1 MGGNY
6 NQTEN
11 LVLHYLPQIRKNSL
25 CGDDC
30 DDNCDDCGDDCN
42 DYCDDYCDCGD
53 DDSCDEEQNEFKIK
67 TLEIFFRIRKH
78 PPHGDHCNAD
88 CH

>member
-1 MGGNY
+1 MR
-6 NQTEN
+6 
-11 LVLHYLPQIRKNSL
+11 LSLASVAADLPQIRKNSL
-25 CGDDC
+25 SGYDC
-30 DDNCDDCGDDCN
+30 DDNCDDCN
-42 DYCDDYCDCGD
+42 DYCDDYYDCGD

-67 TLEIFFRIRKH
+67 TLAILFRIRKT